1 MEGKIPTINW
11 VKDFPDGEIPSS
23 GNPNCR
29 VIIIAIDSEYQTG
42 TTAYTNLCLSY
53 QFALYD
59 VSDGI
64 YQTGIFFPDFNKN
77 ERFSLTE
84 LLYKIFDKSGI
95 NPLGL
100 HNYRIIVVA
109 HYFSAE
115 WAMLSDKKDLYMKFE
130 YIRKSM
136 VTAKPLETVLFEK
149 DSKEDGCSVFFW
161 FDVRDTMLL
170 LPDGYR
176 SLEKASTF
184 LEGFEKIPL
193 DDSIKANMY
202 EFLQKDPNRFIEYAI
217 RDAEVTLKLFI
228 KLQFLLNAINMEEEK
243 LFLTLA
249 GATTNDF
256 IDYSKEAYGTEYHN
270 LQFDR
275 KHSVYKEFEAL
286 ATRSY
291 MGGLNSSYH
300 VGKAK
305 GYTFID
311 IDFKNAYPTAMNLIE
326 IGMFGTPPPKKQ
338 EKKKETHE
346 PELTL
351 TELLP

>member
-1 MEGKIPTINW
+1 MEEDIPTINW
-11 VKDFPDGEIPSS
+11 LKDFPDGEIPSS
-23 GNPNCR
+23 GNPSCR

-64 YQTGIFFPDFNKN
+64 YQTGIFFPDINKN

-84 LLYKIFDKSGI
+84 LVYKIFDNSGI

-100 HNYRIIVVA
+100 YNYRIILVA

-115 WAMLSDKKDLYMKFE
+115 WAMLKDKKDLYMKFE
-130 YIRKSM
+130 YVRKSM

-149 DSKEDGCSVFFW
+149 DSSEDDRCYVFFW

-202 EFLQKDPNRFIEYAI
+202 EFLQKDPNSFIEYAI

-228 KLQFLLNAINMEEEK
+228 KLQYTLNVINGNETK

-249 GATTNDF
+249 GATTTDF
-256 IDYSKEAYGTEYHN
+256 IAYSKEKYKTQYHN

-275 KHSVYKEFEAL
+275 KHSIYKKFEGL

-300 VGKAK
+300 VGKTK
-305 GYTFID
+305 GYTYVD
-311 IDFKNAYPTAMNLIE
+311 IDFKNAYPTAMNLLE
-326 IGMFGTPPPKKQ
+326 IGKFGTPPPKKETK
-338 EKKKETHE
+338 EKGK
-346 PELTL
+346 PEMTL